1 MATLYCYSKILYQS
15 IISAILDKQSHPPLQ
30 GRRNRCGSI
39 HTSELCTINDTRYLR
54 EQVKGY
60 ARRLTRLH
68 ADVLCLYTYLS

>member
-1 MATLYCYSKILYQS
+1 MATAIRKYYTRVLYRPYSINSLTLPCREEGTGVEAF
-15 IISAILDKQSHPPLQ
+15 IPP
-30 GRRNRCGSI
+30 
-39 HTSELCTINDTRYLR
+39 ELCTINDTRYLR